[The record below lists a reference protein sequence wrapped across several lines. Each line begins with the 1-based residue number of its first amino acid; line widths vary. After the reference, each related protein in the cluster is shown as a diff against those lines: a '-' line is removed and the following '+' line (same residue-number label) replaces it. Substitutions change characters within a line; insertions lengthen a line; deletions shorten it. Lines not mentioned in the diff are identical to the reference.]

1 MFDQM
6 KNLKSLAGMLGN
18 AGEMREKMQR
28 MQEELVKITAEADA
42 GAGAVRVV
50 VNGKMQVMSVE
61 LDRAM
66 IVALAGEGSDTDK
79 QMIEELIVSAT
90 NEALRRAQELV
101 RQEMTKL
108 TGGMDLPG
116 LEGLMGG
123 EGNNGG

>member
-6 KNLKSLAGMLGN
+6 KNLKNLAGMLGN
-18 AGEMREKMQR
+18 AGEIREKMQQ
-28 MQEELVKITAEADA
+28 MQEELARLTAEADA

-50 VNGKMQVMSVE
+50 VNGKMQVLNVE

-66 IVALAGEGSDTDK
+66 IASLAGEGSDTDK

-90 NEALRRAQELV
+90 NEAMRRAQELV
-101 RQEMTKL
+101 RQEMSKL

-116 LEGLMGG
+116 LEGMMGG
-123 EGNNGG
+123 

>member
-6 KNLKSLAGMLGN
+6 KNLKNLAGMLGN
-18 AGEMREKMQR
+18 AGEMREKMQQ
-28 MQEELVKITAEADA
+28 MQEELGRMTAEADA

-50 VNGKMQVMSVE
+50 VNGKMQVLNVE

-66 IVALAGEGSDTDK
+66 ITALAGEGSDADK

-90 NEALRRAQELV
+90 NEAFSRVQELA
-101 RQEMTKL
+101 RQEMAKL

-116 LEGLMGG
+116 LDGLMGG
-123 EGNNGG
+123 

>member
-6 KNLKSLAGMLGN
+6 KNLKNLAGLLGN
-18 AGEMREKMQR
+18 AGEMRGKMQR
-28 MQEELVKITAEADA
+28 MQEELAHITAEADA

-50 VNGKMQVMSVE
+50 VNGKMQVMNVE
-61 LDRAM
+61 LDRGM
-66 IVALAGEGSDTDK
+66 IVALAGEGSDADK

-101 RQEMTKL
+101 RQEMAKL

-116 LEGLMGG
+116 LDGLMGG
-123 EGNNGG
+123 GGSQ

>member
-1 MFDQM
+1 MFDQI
-6 KNLKSLAGMLGN
+6 KNLKGLAGLLGN
-18 AGEMREKMQR
+18 AGELREKMQR
-28 MQEELVKITAEADA
+28 MQEELAKITAEADA

-66 IVALAGEGSDTDK
+66 IVALAGEGSNTDK
-79 QMIEELIVSAT
+79 QMIEELIASAT
-90 NEALRRAQELV
+90 NEALRRAQERV

-116 LEGLMGG
+116 LDGLLGG
-123 EGNNGG
+123 G

>member
-6 KNLKSLAGMLGN
+6 KNIKNLAGMLGN
-18 AGEMREKMQR
+18 AGEMREKMQQ
-28 MQEELVKITAEADA
+28 MQEELGRMTAQADA

-50 VNGKMQVMSVE
+50 VNGKMQVLKIE

-66 IVALAGEGSDTDK
+66 IVSLAGEGSDADK

-90 NEALRRAQELV
+90 NEAFNRVQELA

-123 EGNNGG
+123 GG

>member
-6 KNLKSLAGMLGN
+6 KNLKNLAGMLGN
-18 AGEMREKMQR
+18 AGEMREKMQQ
-28 MQEELVKITAEADA
+28 MQEELARMTAEADA

-50 VNGKMQVMSVE
+50 VNGKMQVVSID

-66 IVALAGEGSDTDK
+66 IVSLAGEGADADK

-90 NEALRRAQELV
+90 NEAFNRVQELA

-108 TGGMDLPG
+108 TGGMDMSG

-123 EGNNGG
+123 

>member
-6 KNLKSLAGMLGN
+6 KNIKNLAGMLGN
-18 AGEMREKMQR
+18 AGEMRERMQQ
-28 MQEELVKITAEADA
+28 MQEELGRMTAQADA

-50 VNGKMQVMSVE
+50 VNGKMQVLKIE

-66 IVALAGEGSDTDK
+66 IVSLAGEGSDADK

-90 NEALRRAQELV
+90 NEAFNRVQELA

-123 EGNNGG
+123 GG

>member
-28 MQEELVKITAEADA
+28 MQAELGRLTAEADA

-50 VNGKMQVMSVE
+50 VNGKMQVLSVE

-66 IVALAGEGSDTDK
+66 IVALAGEGSDADK
-79 QMIEELIVSAT
+79 QMVEELIVSAT
-90 NEALRRAQELV
+90 NEAFSRVQELA
-101 RQEMTKL
+101 RQEMIKL

-116 LEGLMGG
+116 LEGLIGG
-123 EGNNGG
+123 

>member
-6 KNLKSLAGMLGN
+6 KNLKNLAGMLGN
-18 AGEMREKMQR
+18 AGEMREKMQQ
-28 MQEELVKITAEADA
+28 MQEELAKMTAEADA

-50 VNGKMQVMSVE
+50 VNGKMQVVSVE
-61 LDRAM
+61 LDRTM
-66 IVALAGEGSDTDK
+66 IIALAGEGSDADK

-90 NEALRRAQELV
+90 NEAFNRVQELA

-116 LEGLMGG
+116 LERLMGG
-123 EGNNGG
+123 GG

>member
-1 MFDQM
+1 MFDQL
-6 KNLKSLAGMLGN
+6 KNLKGLAGMMGN
-18 AGEMREKMQR
+18 AGELREKMER
-28 MQEELVKITAEADA
+28 MQEELARLTADADA

-50 VNGKMQVMSVE
+50 VNGKMQVLNVT
-61 LDRAM
+61 LDPVM
-66 IVALAGEGSDTDK
+66 VTALAGQGEDTDV

-116 LEGLMGG
+116 LDGLLGG
-123 EGNNGG
+123 GV

>member
-28 MQEELVKITAEADA
+28 MQAELGRLTAEADA
-42 GAGAVRVV
+42 WAGAVRVV
-50 VNGKMQVMSVE
+50 VNGKMQVLSVE

-66 IVALAGEGSDTDK
+66 IVALAGEGSDADK
-79 QMIEELIVSAT
+79 QMVEELIVSAT
-90 NEALRRAQELV
+90 NEAFSRVQELA
-101 RQEMTKL
+101 RQEMIKL

-116 LEGLMGG
+116 LEGLIGG
-123 EGNNGG
+123 

>member
-6 KNLKSLAGMLGN
+6 KNLKQLAGLLGN
-18 AGEMREKMQR
+18 AGEMREKMQQ
-28 MQEELVKITAEADA
+28 MQDELGKMTAEADA

-50 VNGKMQVMSVE
+50 VNGKMQVVKVE

-66 IVALAGEGSDTDK
+66 ITALAGEGSDADK

-90 NEALRRAQELV
+90 NEAFSRVQELA

-116 LEGLMGG
+116 LEGMMGG
-123 EGNNGG
+123 GG

>member
-6 KNLKSLAGMLGN
+6 KNMKQLAGMLGN
-18 AGEMREKMQR
+18 AGEMREKMQQ
-28 MQEELVKITAEADA
+28 MQEELGKMTAEADA

-50 VNGKMQVMSVE
+50 VNGKMQVLNVE

-66 IVALAGEGSDTDK
+66 ITALAGEGSDADK

-90 NEALRRAQELV
+90 NEAFSRVQELA
-101 RQEMTKL
+101 RQEMAKL

-116 LEGLMGG
+116 LEGLMGS
-123 EGNNGG
+123 GGS

>member
-6 KNLKSLAGMLGN
+6 KNLKQLAGLLGN
-18 AGEMREKMQR
+18 AGEMREKMQQ
-28 MQEELVKITAEADA
+28 MQEELGKMTAEADA

-50 VNGKMQVMSVE
+50 VNGKMQVLKVE

-66 IVALAGEGSDTDK
+66 ITALAGEGSDADK

-90 NEALRRAQELV
+90 NEAFSRVQELA
-101 RQEMTKL
+101 RQEMAKL

-116 LEGLMGG
+116 LEGMMGG
-123 EGNNGG
+123 